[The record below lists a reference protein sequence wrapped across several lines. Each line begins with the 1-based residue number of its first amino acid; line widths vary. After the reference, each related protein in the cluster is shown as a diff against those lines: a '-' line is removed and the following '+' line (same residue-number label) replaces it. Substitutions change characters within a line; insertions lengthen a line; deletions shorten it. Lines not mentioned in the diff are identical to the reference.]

1 MGTSE
6 QALSQD
12 VVFDI
17 LSSSRRRYV
26 LYRLREAEGPVELT
40 KLAEQVAAWENDTD
54 PDQITEQE
62 RKRVYV
68 SLYQTHIPRLD
79 EVGLVAYDKD
89 TGKIELAEDADQID
103 DYLSSGDDRIRWEWA
118 YLGLAAASAA
128 FLAVT
133 AVGPLGGIPD
143 VVATGVVVTCFVL
156 LAVTHAAIR
165 LTRDNF
171 APPELRER
179 R

>member
-6 QALSQD
+6 SALSQD

-26 LYRLREAEGPVELT
+26 LYRLRETEGPVELT

-54 PDQITEQE
+54 TDQITEQE

-79 EVGLVAYDKD
+79 EVGLVVYDRE
-89 TGKIELAEDADQID
+89 TGQIELAEEATQID
-103 DYLSSGDDRIRWEWA
+103 DYLSSGDDSPRWEWV
-118 YLGLAAASAA
+118 YLGLAAGSAA
-128 FLAVT
+128 FLAAT
-133 AVGPLGGIPD
+133 ALGPLGAVAD
-143 VVATGVVVTCFVL
+143 TVATGIVVIAFVL
-156 LAVTHAAIR
+156 TAGIHATLR
-165 LTRDNF
+165 LTHKQSV
-171 APPELRER
+171 PPELRER
-179 R
+179 E